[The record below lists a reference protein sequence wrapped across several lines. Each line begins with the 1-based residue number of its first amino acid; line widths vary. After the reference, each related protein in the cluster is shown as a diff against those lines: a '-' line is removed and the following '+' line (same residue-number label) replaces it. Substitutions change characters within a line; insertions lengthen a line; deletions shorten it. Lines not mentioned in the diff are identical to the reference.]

1 MKKLLA
7 ALALVACAGS
17 AHGSITVITPD
28 LTGHS
33 VGTMVSNVSGLTI
46 DWISFDLSPTHSN
59 VPGNV
64 PLVLGRLNIQILP
77 LGVTATLDGVGTSL
91 FRFDY
96 TGFRTDLFHWF
107 DWDPDTAADPRY
119 PARVVEL
126 VGTLVTASIG
136 GVGYS
141 GVMVLDRLNDRVI
154 ADIVIPVPGAL
165 LLFASGLAGLGVCLR
180 RRPCPAIAERV

>member
-7 ALALVACAGS
+7 ALALVTCAGS
-17 AHGSITVITPD
+17 AHGSITVIT
-28 LTGHS
+28 TGLSEHS

-46 DWISFDLSPTHSN
+46 DWISFDLSPTRSSA
-59 VPGNV
+59 PGEP
-64 PLVLGRLNIQILP
+64 PLVFGGLNIQVLP

-96 TGFRTDLFHWF
+96 TGFRTDLDHWF
-107 DWDPDTAADPRY
+107 DWDPDTAADPHY

-126 VGTLVTASIG
+126 VGALVTASVG
-136 GVGYS
+136 GSGYS
-141 GVMVLDRLNDRVI
+141 GIMILDRLNDRVI

-165 LLFASGLAGLGVCLR
+165 LLFASGLAVFARYAR
-180 RRPCPAIAERV
+180 RKAA